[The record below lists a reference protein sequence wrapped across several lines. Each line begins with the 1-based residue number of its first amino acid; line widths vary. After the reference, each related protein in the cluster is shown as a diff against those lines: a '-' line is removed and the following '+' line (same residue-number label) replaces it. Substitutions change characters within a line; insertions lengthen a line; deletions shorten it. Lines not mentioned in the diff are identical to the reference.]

1 MKHVQKLRTTKQK
14 KKPGQDDFDYLF
26 TKEKTKTDYQDSPQS
41 SLDCKTSMGVRK
53 KNMEETYIER
63 KKDSNSIIEENSS
76 NQSEKKEVFL
86 SKTYREYAK
95 PEDIQIS
102 PGPQRNLF
110 TGSEMIDKSV
120 NEKKENEVIRRDLEN
135 SNEYFYEKSII
146 QKSLKFDDQKK
157 REPDAEGLPQSLKQ
171 DILLKSEGFFD
182 RIRSEIKTYQYIDE
196 KNAYLDEIIENQGGI
211 QNYMNQDEN
220 NDYHRFL
227 SNGRTNKNKF
237 GQETCRNTITSKKQR
252 LKDKKAWLQNSLMT
266 AVGLCVLMY
275 LQHSTELNHF

>member
-1 MKHVQKLRTTKQK
+1 LYYK
-14 KKPGQDDFDYLF
+14 
-26 TKEKTKTDYQDSPQS
+26 
-41 SLDCKTSMGVRK
+41 
-53 KNMEETYIER
+53 
-63 KKDSNSIIEENSS
+63 
-76 NQSEKKEVFL
+76 
-86 SKTYREYAK
+86 
-95 PEDIQIS
+95 
-102 PGPQRNLF
+102 
-110 TGSEMIDKSV
+110 
-120 NEKKENEVIRRDLEN
+120 
-135 SNEYFYEKSII
+135 
-146 QKSLKFDDQKK
+146 
-157 REPDAEGLPQSLKQ
+157 
-171 DILLKSEGFFD
+171 
-182 RIRSEIKTYQYIDE
+182 DE